1 MSAQIEQILEVIN
14 GINTHRRGNLSLYAI
29 SRARRKATSEVA
41 QHRKIT
47 TQSVLDKQI
56 RKLRPHIKNVGEFD
70 GCLLSYLTDGS
81 TELRDIL
88 LRHKVD
94 EFDSKRIFDAFSSV
108 SPNAVDVADS
118 PDRVKSTT
126 NRIIR
131 DTSVARR
138 VKDIYG
144 YRCQLCGQFLEN
156 QHGWHY
162 AEAHHL
168 KPLSHK
174 GPDIDSNVLCVCPIH
189 HVILD
194 YGGVRLESRDFTLLR
209 HDVSAE
215 FIDYHNTN
223 VFKYNISLMRTS

>member
-14 GINTHRRGNLSLYAI
+14 GINTHRRGKLSLYAI
-29 SRARRKATSEVA
+29 SRARHKATREVA

-47 TQSVLDKQI
+47 PQSVLDKQI

-94 EFDSKRIFDAFSSV
+94 AFDFERIFKAFSFV
-108 SPNAVDVADS
+108 SPNAVDVADP

-126 NRIIR
+126 NRIVR
-131 DTSVARR
+131 DTIVARR
-138 VKDIYG
+138 VKDIYE
-144 YRCQLCGQFLEN
+144 YRCQLCGQYLEN

-168 KPLSHK
+168 KPLSHG
-174 GPDIDSNVLCVCPIH
+174 GPDTDSNVLCVCPNH

-194 YGGVRLESRDFTLLR
+194 YGGIRLESRDFTFLR
-209 HDVSAE
+209 HDVSTE
-215 FIDYHNTN
+215 FIDYHNAN
-223 VFKYNISLMRTS
+223 VFKYNISLHF